1 MQHLSY
7 HDVEE
12 TSLILEYKHHKK
24 LAFWVF
30 LKVCQLELPLCVM
43 SEQKKI

>member
-24 LAFWVF
+24 LS
-30 LKVCQLELPLCVM
+30 LKVC
-43 SEQKKI
+43 